1 MSMPFPFVFLVLR
14 LILFPFTTVAGKF
27 CSNYSC
33 GVQLIRFPFGVVDG
47 NQYVRCCYPGFE
59 LTCSNQSQ
67 PLLDLG
73 SSGEFAVQEID
84 YINQLVLIAD
94 PSGCLPKRILNLNLS
109 DSPFTGVEN
118 KEYSFFKCTNL
129 SSSSTLPVR
138 SAVISC
144 LSGDNYSVI
153 VTHHKELADVLLE
166 SMECNEFK
174 TVSAPNMWWSE
185 SPNGYPVGSGLI
197 VPDYLQ
203 LRWSVPE
210 GGICDADG
218 GFKNGS
224 GLDVER
230 SISTGSSGSGLSRGV
245 KYALII
251 GLGVLGIICII
262 GLTLYISGRFR
273 SYRSHRSHPRTEFS
287 HSIFPQPIVVKM
299 GLDGPTI
306 ESYPKIV
313 LGESRRLPNPSNFI
327 CSICLSDYLP
337 QETLR
342 TIPECNHYFHAKCID
357 EWLKL
362 KATCPL
368 CRNSPNNENPVMIAN
383 N

>member
-1 MSMPFPFVFLVLR
+1 MSMPFPFVFLVLP

-33 GVQLIRFPFGVVDG
+33 GGQLIRFPFGVVDG
-47 NQYVRCCYPGFE
+47 NQSVRCGYPGFE

-67 PLLDLG
+67 PLLDLR

-118 KEYSFFKCTNL
+118 REYSFIKCTNL
-129 SSSSTLPVR
+129 SSSSTLP
-138 SAVISC
+138 VISC

-153 VTHHKELADVLLE
+153 VAYQKEFADFLLE

-174 TVSAPNMWWSE
+174 TVSAPNMLWSDY
-185 SPNGYPVGSGLI
+185 PNGYPVGSDLI
-197 VPDYLQ
+197 GPDYLQ
-203 LRWSVPE
+203 LTWSVPE
-210 GGICDADG
+210 CGICEANG
-218 GFKNGS
+218 EFCGFKNGS
-224 GLDVER
+224 GLDVGC
-230 SISTGSSGSGLSRGV
+230 SISTDSSGLTRGV
-245 KYALII
+245 KYGLII
-251 GLGVLGIICII
+251 GLGVPGIICISC
-262 GLTLYISGRFR
+262 LALYISGRFR
-273 SYRSHRSHPRTEFS
+273 SYHYHRSHPRTEFS
-287 HSIFPQPIVVKM
+287 HSIFPQPVVVRM
-299 GLDGPTI
+299 GLNGPTI
-306 ESYPKIV
+306 ESYPKVV
-313 LGESRRLPNPSNFI
+313 LGESRRLPNPNNFI

-368 CRNSPNNENPVMIAN
+368 CRNSPNNERPVMIAN